1 MKNYKK
7 MAVPLLLAVAGILE
21 MTLHGFELLV
31 EAAGLPEFYVPCL
44 RFTAL
49 AITVIVA
56 VMQKPWSFE

>member
-7 MAVPLLLAVAGILE
+7 MIVPLLLAVAGILE
-21 MTLHGFELLV
+21 MTLHGFEILV
-31 EAAGLPEFYVPCL
+31 KATGSPEFYVPCL